1 MLSLADLQVQ
11 TLGECQFDS
20 PLAPYIAGRATNRF
34 FVAETDRVLLDDT
47 IDLLS
52 AHGDAGL
59 HEIPSFEAGGPRAK
73 LFFNPAETKVGI
85 VTCGGLCPGLNDVV
99 RALVLELIHHYGV
112 DQITGFRHGY
122 AGLVPGKAPE
132 PYTLTPEFVDTIT
145 DRGGTIL
152 GTSRGPQDVPTMVD
166 TLVHRDID
174 ILFVIGGDGSMRG
187 VHDLAEEITSRDLK
201 ISVVG
206 IPKTIDNDIP
216 HIGTSFGF
224 QTAFARAAESINM
237 ARVEAESTMGGVGI
251 VKVMGRHAGFIAC
264 YSALANHD
272 ADFVLIPEVPFELD
286 GPDGLLARLRERVAD
301 DGSAVIVLAEGAG
314 QDLVDAHA
322 GTDASGNTKLV
333 DFAGLL
339 RERMTADFAE
349 HNEPLVIRYFDP
361 GYQIRS
367 GTADAADSVYCTRL
381 AQAATHAGMA
391 GKTDMVVGRP
401 KHRFVHIPAK
411 AIVSATHQVNPT
423 GDLWL
428 SVLES
433 TRQPVDSLPGS

>member
-1 MLSLADLQVQ
+1 MTPLAELQVQ
-11 TLGECQFDS
+11 SLGECRFDS
-20 PLAPYIAGRATNRF
+20 PLADYVAGRATNRY

-47 IDLLS
+47 IDLLQ
-52 AHGDAGL
+52 AHGDVPL
-59 HEIPSFEAGGPRAK
+59 SEIPSFEAGGPRAK
-73 LFFNPAETKVGI
+73 LFFDPKDTKVGV
-85 VTCGGLCPGLNDVV
+85 VTCGGLCPGLNDVI
-99 RALVLELIHHYGV
+99 RALVLELVHHYGV

-122 AGLVPGKAPE
+122 AGLVPGKSPE
-132 PYTLTPEFVDTIT
+132 PYVLTPEFVDTIT

-187 VHDLAEEITSRDLK
+187 VHDLAGEVTRRGLP

-216 HIGTSFGF
+216 LIGTSFGF
-224 QTAFARAAESINM
+224 QTAFARAAEAIKQS
-237 ARVEAESTMGGVGI
+237 RVEAESTMGGIGI

-272 ADFVLIPEVPFELD
+272 ADFVLIPEVDFELD
-286 GPDGLLARLRERVAD
+286 GPTGLLARLRERVAD
-301 DGSAVIVLAEGAG
+301 EGSAVIVLAEGAG
-314 QDLVDAHA
+314 QEHVAA
-322 GTDASGNTKLV
+322 EGNTDASGNQKLA
-333 DFAGLL
+333 DFSRLL
-339 RERMTADFAE
+339 RDRITESFAR
-349 HNEPLVIRYFDP
+349 HDQPAVIRYFDP

-381 AQAATHAGMA
+381 AQAAAHAAMA
-391 GKTDMVVGRP
+391 GRTDMVVGRP
-401 KHRFVHIPAK
+401 RHRFVHIP
-411 AIVSATHQVNPT
+411 IEPVISVSHQVNPT

-433 TRQPVDSLPGS
+433 TRHPVEAL

>member
-1 MLSLADLQVQ
+1 MITLADLQVS
-11 TLGECQFDS
+11 TLGECRFDS
-20 PLAPYIAGRATNRF
+20 PLASYVAGRATNRY
-34 FVAETDRVLLDDT
+34 FVAENDRVLLDDT
-47 IDLLS
+47 IDLVE
-52 AHGDAGL
+52 AHGDVPL
-59 HEIPSFEAGGPRAK
+59 DQIPSFETGGPRAK

-85 VTCGGLCPGLNDVV
+85 VTCGGLCPGLNDVI

-122 AGLVPGKAPE
+122 AGLVPGKAPD

-187 VHDLAEEITSRDLK
+187 VHELADEVASRNLK
-201 ISVVG
+201 IAIVG

-216 HIGTSFGF
+216 LIGTSFGF
-224 QTAFARAAESINM
+224 QTAFARAAEAIKQ

-272 ADFVLIPEVPFELD
+272 ADFVLIPEVPFELA
-286 GPDGLLARLRERVAD
+286 GPTGLLTRLRERVAEE
-301 DGSAVIVLAEGAG
+301 GSAVIVLAEGAG
-314 QDLVDAHA
+314 QEHLPDVAA
-322 GTDASGNTKLV
+322 TDASGNKKLADFSHFLREQITT
-333 DFAGLL
+333 DFA
-339 RERMTADFAE
+339 D
-349 HNEPLVIRYFDP
+349 NDEPLVVRYFDP

-381 AQAATHAGMA
+381 AQAATHAAMA
-391 GKTDMVVGRP
+391 GRTDMVVGRP
-401 KHRFVHIPAK
+401 RHRFVHIPIEPVIAM
-411 AIVSATHQVNPT
+411 THQVNPT

-433 TRQPVDSLPGS
+433 IRHPIEIL